1 MISIFGVYEDNGECD
16 EQIEIRD
23 IPPSASREGCF
34 HYVASE
40 LLNYWLAPGLFEVNN
55 AGDLRQPVQ
64 AVEIMDHL
72 LAA

>member
-1 MISIFGVYEDNGECD
+1 MGGVMKK
-16 EQIEIRD
+16 IEIRD

-34 HYVASE
+34 HYVASG